1 MVVAQSRA
9 GQPVTA
15 DDLGVGGALTVM
27 LKDAINPTLM
37 QVSHTCLSVQM
48 PFIPKGSTCLYVGVA
63 QVVQILPAGCAAS
76 NQGTLLPSGWGK
88 PKPILC
94 DRALDGRQSGV
105 RM

>member
-37 QVSHTCLSVQM
+37 QVRHTCFSVTM
-48 PFIPKGSTCLYVGVA
+48 SSSIH
-63 QVVQILPAGCAAS
+63 
-76 NQGTLLPSGWGK
+76 TLHFMGFK
-88 PKPILC
+88 IF
-94 DRALDGRQSGV
+94 
-105 RM
+105 M

>member
-37 QVSHTCLSVQM
+37 QVSHTCLSVQT
-48 PFIPKGSTCLYVGVA
+48 PFIPRVPHVFMWVLHKWCNL
-63 QVVQILPAGCAAS
+63 AGWLRS
-76 NQGTLLPSGWGK
+76 
-88 PKPILC
+88 
-94 DRALDGRQSGV
+94 
-105 RM
+105 